1 MPRLNPEARQ
11 RLVAAAADM
20 LRRRGLNA
28 TSVREVAKHAQAPLG
43 STYHYFPGGKQQM
56 VAEAVESTA
65 GFIARLLSK
74 ELKAGVATGLRSILG
89 FWRQTLIDTDF
100 HAGCPVLAVSVEE
113 PESDQ
118 SLALAAAGAAF
129 ASWEA
134 MLTGALEAEF
144 QDRDKAHRL
153 ATLIIASFEGAI
165 AMCRAKR
172 TIEPFDQVTE
182 QLEKLVTPASV
193 SKVNQSD

>member
-1 MPRLNPEARQ
+1 MPRPNPEARQ

-56 VAEAVESTA
+56 VAEAVELTA
-65 GFIARLLSK
+65 GVVAGLLSK
-74 ELKAGVATGLRSILG
+74 ELKAGVAAGLSAILG

-100 HAGCPVLAVSVEE
+100 HAGCPVLAVAVEQ
-113 PESDQ
+113 PDSDA
-118 SLALAAAGAAF
+118 SLALAAAGSAF
-129 ASWEA
+129 SSWEA
-134 MLTGALEAEF
+134 LLTDALEAEF
-144 QDRDKAHRL
+144 QNPSKSKSL

-165 AMCRAKR
+165 AMCRATR
-172 TIEPFDQVTE
+172 SIEPFDQVTV
-182 QLEKLVTPASV
+182 QLEKLVTAGLV
-193 SKVNQSD
+193 

>member
-1 MPRLNPEARQ
+1 MPRPNPEARQ

-20 LRRRGLNA
+20 LRRHGLNA

-56 VAEAVESTA
+56 VAEAVGFTA
-65 GFIARLLSK
+65 GSIARLLSK
-74 ELKAGVATGLRSILG
+74 ELEAGVATGLRSVLG

-113 PESDQ
+113 PESDA
-118 SLALAAAGAAF
+118 STALAAAGAAF
-129 ASWEA
+129 SNWEA
-134 MLTGALEAEF
+134 LLTAALETEF
-144 QDRDKAHRL
+144 QDTDQARRL

-182 QLEKLVTPASV
+182 QLEQLVAPASA
-193 SKVNQSD
+193 SRATRSD